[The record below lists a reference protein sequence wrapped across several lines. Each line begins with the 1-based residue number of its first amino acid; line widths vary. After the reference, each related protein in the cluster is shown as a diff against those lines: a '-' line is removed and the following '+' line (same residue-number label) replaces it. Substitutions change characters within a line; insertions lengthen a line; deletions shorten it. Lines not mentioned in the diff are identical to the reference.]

1 MRNMRPSRA
10 PLMASLLDR
19 EPAPPVPWGGFD
31 LLVVTGIYLL
41 LQFVALSLAGN
52 EPLPVVVPPELV
64 GYQELRVGEAASPW
78 PVAALRE
85 IGRPSRGVV
94 TAHWSMK
101 LMAAGSAATLLAM
114 IASIVYLRLVR
125 RATWSDLGLRSPEP
139 WRDILRGLGTFGV
152 VAIPIFTLHAIV
164 NWLLE
169 PEQGHPIIEAVMRFP
184 GFFWLSLV
192 TAVIIAPVTEEFFF
206 RGLLLG
212 WLDSLP
218 TARETD
224 VHGRPRLA
232 WWPVVLTSTG
242 FALLHLGHGAAPVA
256 LLFFS
261 LVLGW
266 LYQRHHRLL
275 PCITLHA
282 ALNGTSMLML
292 AAELVRRGAW

>member
-1 MRNMRPSRA
+1 MM
-10 PLMASLLDR
+10 SLLDR
-19 EPAPPVPWGGFD
+19 APAPPVPWRGFD
-31 LLVVTGIYLL
+31 LLVVTGMYLL
-41 LQFVALSLAGN
+41 LQIVAAWAVNNGA
-52 EPLPVVVPPELV
+52 PAAVVPPEMV
-64 GYQELRVGEAASPW
+64 GQEELPAGDVAANAW
-78 PVAALRE
+78 PVAAVQE
-85 IGRPSRGVV
+85 VAKPSGDVA
-94 TAHWSMK
+94 TAYLSMK
-101 LMAAGSAATLLAM
+101 LMAAGSVASLATM
-114 IASIVYLRLVR
+114 IAAIIYLRLLR
-125 RATWSDLGLRSPEP
+125 RATWSELGLRSPEP

-164 NWLLE
+164 NLLLQ

-224 VHGRPRLA
+224 VHGRPQLA

-261 LVLGW
+261 MVLGW